1 MRKLILLWAV
11 GVLLTGLVGA
21 ENCTV
26 AYPMMEVLKCEKQ
39 DSFTHTEYFACS
51 DAFCTINYPCISEC
65 EVNLHIE
72 CGAFSRLEGQIKVNG
87 EFRDD
92 FDIIDIFSVDIDLDD
107 VKAGDGEEITIE
119 ANCERFWTDY
129 PVAVTKSYAIISDVN
144 KYLYA
149 DNHEW
154 SSHKLSDTKNC
165 IPQSRASNFV
175 DKQISSGN
183 LPKVYQEGGTDAL
196 GNQITPY
203 PADYNF
209 ADFDINSELKVGD
222 TLSYFYRWESVPNI
236 NLRYDK
242 DKKPVYCGGSS
253 DQRKL
258 INYKEV
264 NTNDGECF
272 YVPSSLKRNVEC
284 CLDGDCH
291 FSNELCGPDF
301 ICTDKKPCNG
311 VYDCGTEEGSC
322 SNNQKSWWDCK
333 TSSLDPA
340 NMPNGETFD
349 GWCQLN
355 SKQVKC
361 CPGNCQAGYHCVED
375 IGCEKDIRA
384 VDCPAE
390 KCCFSGGSYKEK
402 QCGGNLECCAL
413 TGSFVGL
420 CAEDC
425 SQISEDE
432 LESLAGITGRAI
444 GSGSSAPGIAI
455 LIIFVVLIGG
465 AIYFFYFR
473 KSQTQL
479 ISQPTEK
486 QETTTIAGKHCTG
499 CGGALREGSG
509 FCTKCGAKIRKV

>member
-1 MRKLILLWAV
+1 MRKIILFLAV
-11 GVLLTGLVGA
+11 GIFLAGLIGA

-26 AYPMMEVLKCEKQ
+26 SYPMMEVLKCEKQ
-39 DSFTHTEYFACS
+39 DSFTQTKYFSCS
-51 DAFCTINYPCISEC
+51 GSTCTISYQCVSDCTIDT
-65 EVNLHIE
+65 LHVE
-72 CGAFSRLEGQIKVNG
+72 CGRLSGVKG
-87 EFRDD
+87 
-92 FDIIDIFSVDIDLDD
+92 DIIIAGGPPHHFGKLNVASTNIDLTN
-107 VKAGDGEEITIE
+107 VKSAGDGEEIVIS
-119 ANCERFWTDY
+119 ANCDRFWVDY
-129 PVAVTKSYAIISDVN
+129 ALNTSKSYVIMKDYN

-165 IPQSRASNFV
+165 IPQSRVSGFV
-175 DKQISSGN
+175 DKQIVSGN
-183 LPKVYQEGGTDAL
+183 LPTVYQDGGTDTL

-203 PADYNF
+203 PTDYNF
-209 ADFDINSELKVGD
+209 ADLDINSELKVGD

-242 DKKPVYCGGSS
+242 DKNPVYCGGSL

-258 INYKEV
+258 INYDQV
-264 NTNDGECF
+264 TTRDGECY

-301 ICTDKKPCNG
+301 VCTDKKPCNG

-333 TSSLDPA
+333 ASSLGSV
-340 NMPNGETFD
+340 NMPNGETFN

-375 IGCEKDIRA
+375 IGCEQDIRII
-384 VDCPAE
+384 DCPAG
-390 KCCFSGGSYKEK
+390 KCCLSGGSYKEK
-402 QCGGNLECCAL
+402 TCNSNLECC
-413 TGSFVGL
+413 TSSGSFVGV

-425 SQISEDE
+425 SEVSET
-432 LESLAGITGRAI
+432 SPGITGRAI
-444 GSGSSAPGIAI
+444 GGGGSSAGWLI
-455 LIIFVVLIGG
+455 LVVFIILIGG
-465 AIYFFYFR
+465 AIWFFYFR
-473 KSQTQL
+473 RGKTVTQF
-479 ISQPTEK
+479 QPAQ
-486 QETTTIAGKHCTG
+486 QEPVTSAGNHCTN
-499 CGGALREGSG
+499 CGNPLRSGAG
-509 FCTKCGAKIRKV
+509 FCTKCGAKIRNA